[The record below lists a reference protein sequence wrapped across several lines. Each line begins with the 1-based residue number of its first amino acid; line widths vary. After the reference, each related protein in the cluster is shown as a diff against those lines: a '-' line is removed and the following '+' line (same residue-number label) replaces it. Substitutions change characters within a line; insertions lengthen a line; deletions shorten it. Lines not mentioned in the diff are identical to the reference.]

1 MSSLDVIVA
10 CEEYWPA
17 NKGDCNKF
25 AKAVAKDFGI
35 TLTGNANA
43 IVDHVRKKWRKL
55 ADGKAAKRAADDG
68 ELVIAGL
75 KGSEQ
80 SPPAEHGHVC
90 IVVAGGLDHGKYPT
104 GYWGRLGGVGE
115 RNKTLNYAWKAVDRD
130 KVIYA
135 AAPGIVEP

>member
-25 AKAVAKDFGI
+25 AKAVAKDFDI
-35 TLTGNANA
+35 TLTGNADA

-55 ADGKAAKRAADDG
+55 ADGKAAKKAADDG
-68 ELVIAGL
+68 AFVIAGL

-80 SPPAEHGHVC
+80 TPPAANGHVC
-90 IVVAGGLDHGKYPT
+90 VVVAGALAHNKYPT
-104 GYWGRLGGVGE
+104 AYWGRLGGEGE
-115 RNKTLNYAWKAVDRD
+115 RNKTLNYAWKKVDRD
-130 KVIYA
+130 KVTYA
-135 AAPGIVEP
+135 AAPDID